1 MIQIRKGILIIKI
14 PTFVLKLLK
23 LVNGC
28 KDTILS
34 KAERIDAHAHD
45 FLALY
50 FTQSVKWLRLANEVV
65 KLPKSAAV
73 FVLPKTTHGW
83 DGVQED
89 TDSGT
94 IAHFHRGHAAHHV
107 LST

>member
-1 MIQIRKGILIIKI
+1 MIQIRKGILIVKI
-14 PTFVLKLLK
+14 PQLVVKLLK
-23 LVNGC
+23 LVDGC
-28 KDTILS
+28 KNTILS
-34 KAERIDAHAHD
+34 NAQCIDAHAHD

-83 DGVQED
+83 DGVQENTD
-89 TDSGT
+89 TGI